1 MNRKIPITRKEIKGW
16 TMNRRKPKSNSSQ
29 YQHYTSMDYWLFF
42 LTFMVGIVGGLAI
55 CKLAAM

>member
-1 MNRKIPITRKEIKGW
+1 
-16 TMNRRKPKSNSSQ
+16 
-29 YQHYTSMDYWLFF
+29 MDYWLFF